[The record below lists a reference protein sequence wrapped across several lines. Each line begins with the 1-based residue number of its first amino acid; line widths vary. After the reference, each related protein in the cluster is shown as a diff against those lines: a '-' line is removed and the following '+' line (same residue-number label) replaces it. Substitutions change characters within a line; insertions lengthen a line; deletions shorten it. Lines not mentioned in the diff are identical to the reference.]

1 MNMSVYMLK
10 KLFQKHSSQHERKL
24 FCPECNAEL
33 TEKRRKCANAE
44 CQGKEPNYLILLKP
58 DRAISNI
65 LRSK

>member
-1 MNMSVYMLK
+1 MLK

-33 TEKRRKCANAE
+33 TEKRRKCNAE

-65 LRSK
+65 